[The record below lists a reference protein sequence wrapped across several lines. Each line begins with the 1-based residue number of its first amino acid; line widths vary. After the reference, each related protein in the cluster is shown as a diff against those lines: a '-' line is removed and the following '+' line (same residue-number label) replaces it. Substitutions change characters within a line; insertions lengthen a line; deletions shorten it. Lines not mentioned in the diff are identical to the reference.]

1 MNFAL
6 HLFLS
11 AALTIA
17 CIVLLAK
24 IISGGIQTLYEGKKH
39 E

>member
-11 AALTIA
+11 AVFTIA

-24 IISGGIQTLYEGKKH
+24 LISGVIQIMYEGKKH